1 MDIYQVLAFV
11 GGLALFLYGMK
22 VLGDGLEKR
31 AGAKL
36 KGILERLTSNPIKGA
51 LLGAGVTAVIQSS
64 SATTVMVVG
73 FVNSGIMK
81 LNQAIGVILGAKV
94 GTTMTAWILSL
105 AGIQGESLLINLLK
119 PSSFSPVLALI
130 GIILLLFAKKNK
142 HKDTGTIMLGFAVLM
157 FGMETMSGAVSPLAQ
172 LPEFQQILLA
182 FKNPLLGVLVGAA
195 FTGIIQSSSASVGIL
210 QALSM
215 TGTISFSVAMPIILG
230 QNIGTC
236 VTALLSSFGANRAAK
251 RAAFSHLYISI
262 IGTAV
267 FMGAYYLADAV
278 FLFPFDNAIVGTV
291 EIAVIHT
298 IYNVFTMLVF
308 LPFVNQIERTVCF
321 LLPDRGEKQS
331 VAFLDRRLL
340 ATPSIAVSQCE
351 RLTREMSLK
360 SEDALA
366 KAICLLS
373 GFDEK
378 TADEI
383 ENIESRVDIYEDKLG
398 TFLVELGAK
407 DMSETDSREAQEL
420 LHLIG
425 DLERISDHA
434 LNICESAQEMRD
446 KNINFSPTGEKHL
459 KVMSDAVLEILA
471 LSMRAFREGDIV
483 AAHRVEPLEQVIDKL
498 KKQLR
503 DEHVMRLQS
512 GECKMTQG
520 YVFNDLLTD
529 LERVSDHC
537 SNIAACVA
545 QTSERSMAVHNY
557 TASMKARGEHDYKA
571 VMAEFEKKYSLE

>member
-308 LPFVNQIERTVCF
+308 LPFVNQIEKTVCF

-366 KAICLLS
+366 KAICLIS

-420 LHLIG
+420 LHLLG

>member
-308 LPFVNQIERTVCF
+308 LPFVNQIEKTVCF

>member
-308 LPFVNQIERTVCF
+308 LPFVNQIEKTVCF

-366 KAICLLS
+366 KAICLIS

>member
-1 MDIYQVLAFV
+1 MDIYQVLTFV

-94 GTTMTAWILSL
+94 GTTMTSWILSL
-105 AGIQGESLLINLLK
+105 TGIQGESLLVNLLK

-130 GIILLLFAKKNK
+130 GIILLLFARKNK

-157 FGMETMSGAVSPLAQ
+157 FGMETMSGAVSPLAK

-182 FKNPLLGVLVGAA
+182 FRNPLLGVLVGAA

-210 QALSM
+210 QALAM

-236 VTALLSSFGANRAAK
+236 ITALLSSFGTNRAAK

-262 IGTAV
+262 LGTAV
-267 FMGAYYLADAV
+267 FMGAYYLADAIFV
-278 FLFPFDNAIVGTV
+278 FPFDNAIVSAV
-291 EIAVIHT
+291 DIAVIHT

-308 LPFVNQIERTVCF
+308 LPFVNQIEKTVCV

-351 RLTREMSLK
+351 RLTREMSFK

-366 KAICLLS
+366 KAICLI
-373 GFDEK
+373 GNYDEK

-383 ENIESRVDIYEDKLG
+383 DSIESHVDIYEDKLG

-471 LSMRAFREGDIV
+471 LSMRAFREKDLL

-503 DEHVMRLQS
+503 DEHVLRLQS

-537 SNIAACVA
+537 SNMAACVA
-545 QTSERSMAVHNY
+545 QTSEKSMAVHSY
-557 TASMKARGEHDYKA
+557 TASMKAGGEHDYKM
-571 VMAEFEKKYSLE
+571 VLAEFEKKYSLD

>member
-366 KAICLLS
+366 KAICLIS